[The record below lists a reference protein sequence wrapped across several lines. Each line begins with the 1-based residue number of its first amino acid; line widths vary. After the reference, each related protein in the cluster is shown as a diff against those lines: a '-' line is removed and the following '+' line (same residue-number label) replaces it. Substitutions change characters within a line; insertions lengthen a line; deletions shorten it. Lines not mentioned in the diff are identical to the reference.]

1 MEFSKSSIYDYDDRL
16 RRTYA
21 LIQRDL
27 SKSNQE
33 LVSKYDKTM
42 ISQGLAKPTRL
53 KNLQIVL
60 NLTRFLKKEWGDATK
75 EDIENIVIKIMELY
89 SDSSGQETYTS
100 YDHKKILKI
109 FFRWVRL
116 GSREQKEV
124 GDPEETKSVKI
135 RKVKDK
141 ISREDLLTEADRTK
155 LLHACGEN
163 ARDRAFIDCHLE
175 AGTRPGEILNLQI
188 KHVVFDKYGVIL
200 RVDGKTGARTIRLVK
215 STPSLAAWLNVHPSK
230 DDPNAPLWIN
240 VTVGS
245 YGQPLT
251 YTSAYQMVRRRCRI
265 ANLSKRVYLNLFR
278 HTEATVTA
286 NYMTEAQM
294 RKRHGWTPY
303 SKMPGRYVHLTNSDV
318 EEAILSHYGLSNKQQ
333 EEKAKLPRV
342 CPICEMHNEN
352 DAKLCS
358 KCSRPLDLN
367 TAIHLEEKEHLENE
381 ETRKEMYAIKEKLE
395 KEIEELKYGPQ
406 GRAASYAKARIA
418 ADDDKTSQL
427 LTIVVPLLIELLLPE
442 DAKRRWW
449 KEAEMA
455 RERGEEL
462 DLKNVFGE
470 HELLSRERKIAILEE
485 IKNSPRS
492 TTKKLPRIQ
501 NLELLNY

>member
-16 RRTYA
+16 SRTYG
-21 LIQRDL
+21 LIKRDL
-27 SKSNQE
+27 SKENQDI
-33 LVSKYDKTM
+33 LSKYDKTM

-75 EDIENIVIKIMELY
+75 EDIENIVIKIIELY
-89 SDSSGQETYTS
+89 SDSSGQETHTS

-109 FFRWVRL
+109 FFRWLKL

-124 GDPEETKSVKI
+124 GDPEETKNVKI

-141 ISREDLLTEADRTK
+141 ISREDLLTEDDRTR

-188 KHVVFDKYGVIL
+188 KHIVFDKYGVIL

-215 STPSLAAWLNVHPSK
+215 STPSLAAWMNVHPSK

-240 VTVGS
+240 VTVRS

-251 YTSAYQMVRRRCRI
+251 YTSAYQMVRRRCKI

-278 HTEATVTA
+278 HTEATTTA

-294 RKRHGWTPY
+294 RNRHGWTPY
-303 SKMPGRYVHLTNSDV
+303 SKMPGRYVHLTNADV
-318 EEAILSHYGLSNKQQ
+318 EEAILEHYGLSNKQQ
-333 EEKAKLPRV
+333 EEKAKLPKV

-352 DAKLCS
+352 DAERCS
-358 KCSRPLDLN
+358 KCSRPLDLKV
-367 TAIHLEEKEHLENE
+367 AIHLEEKEHLEKE

-395 KEIEELKYGPQ
+395 TEIEELKYGPH
-406 GRAASYAKARIA
+406 GRAASYAKVRVA
-418 ADDDKTSQL
+418 ADDDKSSRL
-427 LTIVVPLLIELLLPE
+427 LTMVVPLLIELLFSE
-442 DAKRRWW
+442 DTKRRWW
-449 KEAEMA
+449 KEAEKA
-455 RERGEEL
+455 REKGEEL

-485 IKNSPRS
+485 IKNSQPVAT
-492 TTKKLPRIQ
+492 TTKRPKI
-501 NLELLNY
+501 NYELLNY